1 MSVMSVTDEIKSRI
15 DIVNYVQRYVPSLK
29 KAGRNYKACC
39 PFHNEKS
46 PSFIVNPLNQT
57 WRCFGACAEG
67 GDLFTFAQ
75 KMNGWDFKEALREL
89 GQQAGVEVR
98 KQTPEQKSHN
108 DHLDRLRGILATAAD
123 FYHEY
128 LFHDEARDVL
138 AYTEDERGF
147 TRETID
153 TFKIGYA
160 PDSWQDMLHALTEL
174 GYSEDEL
181 IEVGLVIRSEKGRVY
196 DRFRN
201 RLIIPIRDE
210 RGRVVGFGGRILNPE
225 DNPKYLN
232 SPQTPVFDKSRILF
246 GLDTGK
252 KEIRNTETV
261 VIVEGYMDAIQAYQA
276 GYHNVVAQMGTSMT
290 ETQVKL
296 VAPRYAKKIVLALD
310 ADEAGQNAT
319 RRSLEVARQTLA
331 KDFAG
336 KLEVD
341 MRVLQIPSG
350 KDPDD
355 FLRESPDEWQA
366 LVDNAQ
372 PVADFVIDVETAN
385 LASNASLQ
393 ERQAI
398 ANRVLPI
405 LMTSENNLY
414 KQDNIQKLAM
424 RLRINERDL
433 LAWAKDQW
441 QIESAPSP
449 RQSAPQPPSP
459 LPDDMPPPMDFPDNM
474 PPEYWGDDEYDI
486 MPPEFMDGQDVPIQ
500 TGQSQ
505 PVIASP
511 QSPAF
516 VKQDRAMEGYCLSLL
531 MKNPN
536 LLYQANRKLRELAGS
551 NDRLLEGPLCEL
563 GIDDFSQSQYR
574 ILMVYF
580 QESISQDEMEPLDYV
595 RATIGEE
602 LIPDFNALFKEDTEN
617 ILGRIHHRHTGD
629 LHDIVKS
636 MTKFGRLNVDIQE
649 ELINKALKLRQD
661 RLQQERIE
669 MQYLQQEAQASGNTD
684 PQHHNSLNEKIMLSM
699 TAKARIDTAVS

>member
-1 MSVMSVTDEIKSRI
+1 MFVMSVTDDIKSRI

-29 KAGRNYKACC
+29 KSGRNYKACC
-39 PFHNEKS
+39 PFHNEKT
-46 PSFIVNPLNQT
+46 PSFVVNPVNQT
-57 WRCFGACAEG
+57 WRCFGSCAEG

-98 KQTPEQKSHN
+98 KQTPEQISHN
-108 DHLDRLRGILATAAD
+108 DHLDRLRGILTTAAD
-123 FYHEY
+123 YYHDY
-128 LFHDEARDVL
+128 LFHDEASDVL
-138 AYTEDERGF
+138 TYTMDKRGF

-153 TFKIGYA
+153 IFKIGYA
-160 PDSWQDMLHALTEL
+160 ADGWQNMLTALMEL

-201 RLIIPIRDE
+201 RLMIPIRDE
-210 RGRVVGFGGRILNPE
+210 RGRVVGFGGRILDPE

-252 KEIRNTETV
+252 KEIRDTETV

-276 GYHNVVAQMGTSMT
+276 GYHNVVAQMGTAMT
-290 ETQVKL
+290 EAQVKL

-341 MRVLQIPSG
+341 IRVLQILSG

-355 FLRESPDEWQA
+355 FLRESPDDWQA

-372 PVADFVIDVETAN
+372 PVADFVVDLETAE
-385 LASNASLQ
+385 LSSSASLQ
-393 ERQAI
+393 ERQAV

-405 LMTSENNLY
+405 VMTSENNLY

-433 LAWAKDQW
+433 LAWAKEQW
-441 QIESAPSP
+441 QIEVAPPP
-449 RQSAPQPPSP
+449 RQSASPQYPDNMPPP
-459 LPDDMPPPMDFPDNM
+459 MDYPDDMPP
-474 PPEYWGDDEYDI
+474 EYFGEDYDI
-486 MPPEFMDGQDVPIQ
+486 MPPDFVDGQAES
-500 TGQSQ
+500 GQNGESQ
-505 PVIASP
+505 QVIMPP
-511 QSPAF
+511 QSPSF

-531 MKNPN
+531 MRNPN
-536 LLYQANRKLRELAGS
+536 LLYQANRKLRELAGN
-551 NDRLLEGPLCEL
+551 NDRLLQGPLCDL
-563 GIDDFSQSQYR
+563 GVDDFSQSQYR
-574 ILMVYF
+574 MLMSCF
-580 QESISQDEMEPLDYV
+580 QESVSQDDMEPLDYV
-595 RATIGEE
+595 RATIGQE
-602 LIPDFNALFKEDTEN
+602 LIPDFEALFKEDTEN
-617 ILGRIHHRHTGD
+617 ISGRIHNRHTAD

-636 MTKFGRLNVDIQE
+636 MTKFGRLNVDVQE
-649 ELINKALKLRQD
+649 ELISKALRLRQD
-661 RLQQERIE
+661 RLQQECVE
-669 MQYLQQEAQASGNTD
+669 MRYLQDEED
-684 PQHHNSLNEKIMLSM
+684 KPEDYDLNNALAIKIMLSM
-699 TAKARIDTAVS
+699 TAKARIDMAVS